1 MPHGTLRPMRHAR
14 PGFTLDTIML
24 EGLLPSD
31 ATHFMRVR
39 GSESEARRIADLVAE
54 TFDPAEVAAASFE
67 ESEGVWVAEAYAG
80 SAFDPDMLR
89 DLVGLAAGPD
99 RAAEVEFGEIAEQDW
114 IAASLEGLA
123 PVVVGPFH
131 VHGSHD
137 RGRVPPNAI
146 GIEIEAALAF
156 GTGHHGTT
164 QGCLAAI
171 VDEARQGRP
180 RRVLDVG
187 TGTGVLAIAAARQFR
202 TPVMAG
208 DIDVV
213 AVKTAREN
221 ARANLAG
228 PFVTLVHAPGVDA
241 GPLRDGGPY
250 DLILANILLPP
261 LKRLARPLAGL
272 LAPGGRM
279 VLSGLLDS
287 HANAA
292 LAAYRAQGLTCLRRR
307 SIAGWTTLTLT
318 AGGSAPR
325 RL

>member
-1 MPHGTLRPMRHAR
+1 MT
-14 PGFTLDTIML
+14 ML
-24 EGLLPSD
+24 EGLLPND
-31 ATHFMRVR
+31 ATHFIRVR
-39 GSESEARRIADLVAE
+39 AGEMDARRIADLIAE

-67 ESEGVWVAEAYAG
+67 ESEGVWIAEAYAG
-80 SAFDPDMLR
+80 SAFDPDLMR
-89 DLVGLAAGPD
+89 DLVAIATSPE
-99 RAAEVEFGEIAEQDW
+99 RAETMEFGEIQQQDW

-123 PVVVGPFH
+123 PVVVGPFR
-131 VHGSHD
+131 VHGAHD
-137 RGRVPPNAI
+137 RGRVPVNAI

-180 RRVLDVG
+180 RRILDVG

-202 TPVMAG
+202 SGVMAG
-208 DIDVV
+208 DIDLV

-241 GPLRDGGPY
+241 GMLRDGGPY

-261 LKRLARPLAGL
+261 LKRLARSLAGL
-272 LAPGGRM
+272 LAPGGRV

-292 LAAYRAQGLTCLRRR
+292 LAAYRAQGLTLVRRR
-307 SIAGWTTLTLT
+307 SIAGWTTLTLRS
-318 AGGSAPR
+318 GGVATRAFPATSAEKKR
-325 RL
+325 